1 MGNNMWIIILALAF
15 AGCAAA
21 LLVAI
26 AKWQEE
32 KERRFDEIS
41 RAVGIENDLER
52 AMSVIENQQTEIK
65 AMEFRIGQVR
75 LRNRNLQDRLSEALC
90 PHNDH
95 VWKDGVCVK
104 CGRVKN
110 E

>member
-1 MGNNMWIIILALAF
+1 MNKDLIIALLALAF

-21 LLVAI
+21 LLVVI

-75 LRNRNLQDRLSEALC
+75 LRNRNLQDRLSEEIC
-90 PHNDH
+90 PTSNHI
-95 VWKDGVCVK
+95 WKDGRCVK
-104 CGRVKN
+104 CGRVQDD
-110 E
+110 

>member
-1 MGNNMWIIILALAF
+1 MNNWIVPVLALSLF
-15 AGCAAA
+15 ACAAA
-21 LLVAI
+21 LLVVI

-75 LRNRNLQDRLSEALC
+75 LRNRNLQDRLSEEIC
-90 PHNDH
+90 PTSNHI
-95 VWKDGVCVK
+95 WKDGRCVK
-104 CGRVKN
+104 CGRVQDA
-110 E
+110 